1 VSKEH
6 LLLYLQVDIVGNEV
20 RRVQLEVGVNSPIF
34 RQTLGA
40 NPCYFPT
47 GTQKRFPTFSLKN
60 RLVTDITP
68 LSFRSSLEEYQ
79 KQAEELFEAL
89 RAGDPGA
96 IQLVRHKHPRFLD
109 ASIPWLPKNLS
120 DSEVRSVTLELADA
134 QLAIARWYDFES
146 WPRLAEYVKAVTQEG
161 SPVSKFESAVEA
173 VITGDVARL
182 QSLLRENPDLV
193 RARSTRVTHF
203 DPPAHRATLLHYV
216 AANGVEG
223 YRQRTPNN
231 AVEVA
236 TILLKAGAEVDAL
249 AGMYGGEHTT
259 MSMLVSSCHPAKAGV
274 QVALVETLLD
284 FGAAIDGR
292 GSGEWTSPLMTALA
306 FGYRSAAEALV
317 RRGAR
322 VNTAAAAAGLGRLAD
337 AAQLLAMA
345 SSDDRHRALALAAQH
360 GHVEIVRLLLDAGED
375 PNRYNPKGNHGHST
389 PLHQAVWSGHDA
401 VVWLL
406 VERGAR
412 LDIRD
417 SIYQGTPL
425 GWAEYGG
432 RTKIAE
438 YLRAQGGKTAE
449 EIEP

>member
-1 VSKEH
+1 
-6 LLLYLQVDIVGNEV
+6 
-20 RRVQLEVGVNSPIF
+20 
-34 RQTLGA
+34 
-40 NPCYFPT
+40 
-47 GTQKRFPTFSLKN
+47 LKN

-146 WPRLAEYVKAVTQEG
+146 WPRLAEYVKAVSQEG

-259 MSMLVSSCHPAKAGV
+259 MSVLVSSCHPAKAGV

-322 VNTAAAAAGLGRLAD
+322 VNTAAAAAGLGRLAE

-345 SSDDRHRALALAAQH
+345 SSEDRHCALALAAQH